1 MGLTQEQ
8 PPAPITDCL
17 LPIAYCPFFSSVFAF
32 GGQGM
37 LRFSSDDVEI
47 AFVDEG
53 NGDPILLIHGFAS
66 NLGVNWRVTG
76 WIDTLKRDGRRV
88 IAFDVRGHGESGKL
102 YTEADYRIGRMSQ
115 DARNLIDHLGLERV
129 DVM

>member
-37 LRFSSDDVEI
+37 LRFSSDGVEI

-53 NGDPILLIHGFAS
+53 EGDPILLIHGFAS
-66 NLGVNWRVTG
+66 NLGVNWRATG
-76 WIDTLKRDGRRV
+76 WISVLKRDGRRV
-88 IAFDVRGHGESGKL
+88 VALDVRGPAENPTLSPPL
-102 YTEADYRIGRMSQ
+102 
-115 DARNLIDHLGLERV
+115 DHPIAETTAHAPTLPP
-129 DVM
+129 